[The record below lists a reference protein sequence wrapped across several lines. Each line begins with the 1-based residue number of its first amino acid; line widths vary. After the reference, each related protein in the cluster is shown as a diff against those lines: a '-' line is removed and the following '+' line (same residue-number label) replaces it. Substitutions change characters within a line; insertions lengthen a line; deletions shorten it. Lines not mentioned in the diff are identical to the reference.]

1 MMKDDIANFVV
12 DLTVSTSFHSNHII
26 IIIVELNVLFSSR
39 ECRER
44 ESERDRDRERGET
57 CLIPQVSNL
66 SLSLERGNSS
76 YYYCLTKHTHEVCRR
91 DNTDSWSWTWTLWG
105 ASTLDI
111 LYVTNLRSWYTL
123 FSNLIIISSETKLLD
138 SYQRM
143 RMRSRIRMMTTTTR
157 YCYRCL

>member
-44 ESERDRDRERGET
+44 ERDRERGET

-66 SLSLERGNSS
+66 SLSLERGNS
-76 YYYCLTKHTHEVCRR
+76 
-91 DNTDSWSWTWTLWG
+91 
-105 ASTLDI
+105 
-111 LYVTNLRSWYTL
+111 
-123 FSNLIIISSETKLLD
+123 
-138 SYQRM
+138 
-143 RMRSRIRMMTTTTR
+143 
-157 YCYRCL
+157 